1 MKNLII
7 TTCLLISGVMFS
19 QTYVPNN
26 AATLASSKSCFNQMM
41 AAINGGDMA
50 AFKVLQGNNCIL
62 VYDSSVH
69 SLELV
74 LLEIGGITEPN
85 VYYIK
90 GNPNAKIWA
99 LGSQIKEK

>member
-1 MKNLII
+1 
-7 TTCLLISGVMFS
+7 
-19 QTYVPNN
+19 
-26 AATLASSKSCFNQMM
+26 
-41 AAINGGDMA
+41 
-50 AFKVLQGNNCIL
+50 
-62 VYDSSVH
+62 VH

-99 LGSQIKEK
+99 LGSQLREK